1 MRPTSPQ
8 HLMVENLVKRAIIYI
23 DEEHSHQME
32 IEIFF
37 IVIHI

>member
-8 HLMVENLVKRAIIYI
+8 HLMVENLVKRAIYI